1 MKKSLTTFVIS
12 LLFMF
17 NCNAQSTWQTINSPV
32 TEDLISLSFTDETH
46 GWILSEEGTLL
57 KTTDGGDSWQTSN
70 VGSGRFTSI
79 YFTSQTHGCITAT
92 LDSSLIFLT
101 NDGGD
106 TWQEIDH
113 PHAQRLNDVYF
124 ANDLI
129 GWTVGIAEDMNFNLY
144 TSDGGLTWSPQM
156 DIFIMEAELFSVSFR
171 DEEIGTT
178 CGADGNF
185 FVTNSGGVSGWAKDI
200 SIPSLGIDLFDVVNW
215 GDLKGCAVGT
225 MGTAL
230 YTANT
235 WAQYTETNTNTSE
248 TLNAVAV
255 DPLTNKLWAVGENG
269 TIIYTSNYLLG
280 WGIQN
285 SGVTTDLYDID
296 MLSENNGWAI
306 GDHGTILH
314 FTEGSSVGE
323 DTFPGI
329 TIYPNP
335 TKGLIY
341 LEMKNQQDTQVSL
354 LDMTGKMLLTK
365 NITDHLSHIEIDTS
379 PFPAGIYFLRINTAE
394 KTIVKKIHRY

>member
-12 LLFMF
+12 PLFMF
-17 NCNAQSTWQTINSPV
+17 NCNAQATWQTINSPV

-129 GWTVGIAEDMNFNLY
+129 GWTVGVQDDKNFNLY

-185 FVTNSGGVSGWAKDI
+185 FVTNSGGVSGWAMDI

-230 YTANT
+230 YTA
-235 WAQYTETNTNTSE
+235 
-248 TLNAVAV
+248 
-255 DPLTNKLWAVGENG
+255 
-269 TIIYTSNYLLG
+269 NYLLG